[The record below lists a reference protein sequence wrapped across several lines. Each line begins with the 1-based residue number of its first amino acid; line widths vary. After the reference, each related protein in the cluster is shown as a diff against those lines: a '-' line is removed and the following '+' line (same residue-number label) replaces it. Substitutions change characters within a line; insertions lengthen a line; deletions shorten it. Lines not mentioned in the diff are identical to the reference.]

1 MWRKRRTTGPK
12 MGDYLRL
19 QWPIM
24 SVLDA
29 ALLGYLQELVAEG
42 CVEKG
47 CWSILSSSKRADLKE
62 LDIKTPA
69 YTNNYPCSYNSIAY
83 VSWYHLTKSDVV
95 SHHRH
100 ITSVA
105 WIKGVYHG
113 GRPWL
118 ELQDE
123 RPASYT
129 FKEGPA
135 CGEFGVRKRPWHA
148 ESEAFALPGRS
159 PAAKGNGSTFG
170 PGRMRPH
177 GPIADGK
184 KNVGILRRLPNL
196 HQSLIVSQILQTL
209 SKNLEL
215 YTPNHPRREK

>member
-47 CWSILSSSKRADLKE
+47 CWSILSSSKRVDLKE

-83 VSWYHLTKSDVV
+83 VSWYHLTKSDAV

-123 RPASYT
+123 RPASCTAATMWPHETSFARRCQRTSPQRRY
-129 FKEGPA
+129 
-135 CGEFGVRKRPWHA
+135 VS
-148 ESEAFALPGRS
+148 ESRTATTGLYC
-159 PAAKGNGSTFG
+159 
-170 PGRMRPH
+170 
-177 GPIADGK
+177 I
-184 KNVGILRRLPNL
+184 
-196 HQSLIVSQILQTL
+196 TL
-209 SKNLEL
+209 
-215 YTPNHPRREK
+215 TD

>member
-29 ALLGYLQELVAEG
+29 ALLGYLQELVDEG

-47 CWSILSSSKRADLKE
+47 CWSILSSSKRVDLEE
-62 LDIKTPA
+62 LDTTTPA
-69 YTNNYPCSYNSIAY
+69 YTNNHPHSYDLIAY
-83 VSWYHLTKSDVV
+83 VSWYHLAKSDAV
-95 SHHRH
+95 SYHRH
-100 ITSVA
+100 ITSIVWTKA
-105 WIKGVYHG
+105 VYDG
-113 GRPWL
+113 GRPRL

-129 FKEGPA
+129 LKEGPA

-148 ESEAFALPGRS
+148 ESEAFALS

-184 KNVGILRRLPNL
+184 KRRDTSKIAQLAPEPDNVSN
-196 HQSLIVSQILQTL
+196 SSDIV
-209 SKNLEL
+209 
-215 YTPNHPRREK
+215 